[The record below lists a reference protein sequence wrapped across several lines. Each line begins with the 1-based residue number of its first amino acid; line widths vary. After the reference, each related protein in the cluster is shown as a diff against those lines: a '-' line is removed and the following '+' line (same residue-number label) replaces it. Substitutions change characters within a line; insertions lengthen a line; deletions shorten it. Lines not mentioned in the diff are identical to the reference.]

1 MPRANPG
8 NTLGYT
14 GIIENQFKSWM
25 KIPIILIFYVFNLK
39 SDIFQ
44 NLQERKHVIKPPS
57 FYRLIMNGVIG
68 KAHMRSKMSSI
79 TFFH

>member
-8 NTLGYT
+8 NTLGYR

-39 SDIFQ
+39 PDIFQ
-44 NLQERKHVIKPPS
+44 NLPERKHVIKPLS
-57 FYRLIMNGVIG
+57 FYRLIMNDVIG
-68 KAHMRSKMSSI
+68 KTHMRSKMSST
-79 TFFH
+79 TFFL